1 MVTATAASRERFTTK
16 PQEAKL
22 QEHEK
27 QQRRVHGRLANMQV
41 CCVWGDRIMLWSES
55 HAFMRHQS
63 KLLLGGKL
71 LDKAARQEAE
81 LRAAKVAAA
90 AEAERRRQLELDMAR
105 QQEEASLML
114 DEQYGSMADEVCGI
128 TRVLAVQPCQLPLTH
143 CVDRS

>member
-1 MVTATAASRERFTTK
+1 
-16 PQEAKL
+16 
-22 QEHEK
+22 
-27 QQRRVHGRLANMQV
+27 
-41 CCVWGDRIMLWSES
+41 
-55 HAFMRHQS
+55 MRHQS

-114 DEQYGSMADEVCGI
+114 DEQYGSMADEVCRI
-128 TRVLAVQPCQLPLTH
+128 TRALAVQPCQLPLTH
-143 CVDRS
+143 CVVRS